1 MKLSLSEYSNQKTTQ
16 ARQPKR
22 ESGFTLLEL
31 VVTLTILGFVLVMV
45 LGILRLGI
53 TSWERGEAKVDH
65 YQKQRV
71 VLNLLSQQVKSS
83 FPYKIKAQKA
93 EGDYIAFL
101 GAQDSLRF
109 VSTFS
114 ITAKRPEG
122 LVFVIYRV
130 EEGKD
135 SGKLLKMFEKR
146 VLNKDFMEETPEEEK
161 FLTLLEDL
169 SEFGFEYFQEG
180 EEEEEVGEWVESWDG
195 KDKRELPSQIRMVAK
210 WGGEKKERE
219 ETLTTL
225 IAIPT
230 LRYDDRA
237 AGRVRPIPRPTPRP
251 PSTKK

>member
-1 MKLSLSEYSNQKTTQ
+1 MIQVRK
-16 ARQPKR
+16 AKR
-22 ESGFTLLEL
+22 NLGFTLLEL
-31 VVTLTILGFVLVMV
+31 IVTLTILGFVLVMV
-45 LGILRLGI
+45 LGLLRLGSG
-53 TSWERGEAKVDH
+53 SWERGEAKAHH
-65 YQKQRV
+65 YQKQRIV
-71 VLNLLSQQVKSS
+71 FTLLSQQVKSS

-101 GAQDSLRF
+101 GERDSLRF

-135 SGKLLKMFEKR
+135 SEKLLKVFEKR
-146 VLNKDFMEETPEEEK
+146 VLNKDFMEETPEDEK

-180 EEEEEVGEWVESWDG
+180 EEKEAVGEWVESWDG
-195 KDKRELPSQIRMVAK
+195 KDKRELPRQMRMVAK
-210 WGGEKKERE
+210 WGGKKREGE

-225 IAIPT
+225 VAIPT
-230 LRYDDRA
+230 IRYDDRN
-237 AGRVRPIPRPTPRP
+237 AGRVRPTPPPTPKA

>member
-1 MKLSLSEYSNQKTTQ
+1 MSLSEYLNQRTTQ
-16 ARQPKR
+16 VRQPKR
-22 ESGFTLLEL
+22 DSGFTLLEL

-45 LGILRLGI
+45 LGLLRLGI
-53 TSWERGEAKVDH
+53 TSWERGEAKADH
-65 YQKQRV
+65 YQKQRI

-93 EGDYIAFL
+93 EGDYIGFL
-101 GAQDSLRF
+101 GARDSLRF

-130 EEGKD
+130 EEGQD
-135 SGKLLKMFEKR
+135 SEKLLKVFEKR

-161 FLTLLEDL
+161 FLTLLGDL

-195 KDKRELPSQIRMVAK
+195 KDKRELPRQMRMIAK

-225 IAIPT
+225 VSIPT

-237 AGRVRPIPRPTPRP
+237 AGRARPVPQPTPK
-251 PSTKK
+251 SSTTKK

>member
-1 MKLSLSEYSNQKTTQ
+1 MKLSLSEYLNQRTTQ
-16 ARQPKR
+16 VRQPKR
-22 ESGFTLLEL
+22 DSGFTLLEL

-45 LGILRLGI
+45 LGLLRLGV
-53 TSWERGEAKVDH
+53 TSWERGEAKADH
-65 YQKQRV
+65 YQKQRI

-93 EGDYIAFL
+93 EGDYIGFL
-101 GAQDSLRF
+101 GARDSLRF

-130 EEGKD
+130 EEGQD
-135 SGKLLKMFEKR
+135 SEKLLKVFEKR

-161 FLTLLEDL
+161 FLTLLGDL

-195 KDKRELPSQIRMVAK
+195 KDKRELPRQMRMIAK

-225 IAIPT
+225 VSIPT

-237 AGRVRPIPRPTPRP
+237 AGRTRLVPQPTPK
-251 PSTKK
+251 SSTTKK

>member
-45 LGILRLGI
+45 LGLLRLGS

>member
-1 MKLSLSEYSNQKTTQ
+1 MKLSLSGYSNQKTTQ
-16 ARQPKR
+16 ARQLKR
-22 ESGFTLLEL
+22 DSGFTLLEL

-45 LGILRLGI
+45 LGLLRLGS

-135 SGKLLKMFEKR
+135 SGKRLKMFEKR

-180 EEEEEVGEWVESWDG
+180 EEEEEVGEWAESWDG

-237 AGRVRPIPRPTPRP
+237 AGRVRPIPQPTPRP

>member
-1 MKLSLSEYSNQKTTQ
+1 MKLSLFECSNQRVTQ
-16 ARQPKR
+16 VRKPKR
-22 ESGFTLLEL
+22 DLGFTLLEL
-31 VVTLTILGFVLVMV
+31 VVTLTILGLVLVMV
-45 LGILRLGI
+45 LGLLRLGSS
-53 TSWERGEAKVDH
+53 SWERGEAKADH
-65 YQKQRV
+65 YQKQRI

-101 GAQDSLRF
+101 GARDSLRF

-114 ITAKRPEG
+114 VTAKRPEG

-135 SGKLLKMFEKR
+135 AGKILKVFEKR
-146 VLNKDFMEETPEEEK
+146 VLNKDFMEETPDEEK

-180 EEEEEVGEWVESWDG
+180 EEEEEVGEWAESWDG
-195 KDKRELPSQIRMVAK
+195 KDKRELPRQMRMVAK
-210 WGGEKKERE
+210 WGGGKREEE

-225 IAIPT
+225 VAIPT
-230 LRYDDRA
+230 IRYDDRTL
-237 AGRVRPIPRPTPRP
+237 GRGRPIPQPTPKP

>member
-1 MKLSLSEYSNQKTTQ
+1 MIQVRK
-16 ARQPKR
+16 AKR
-22 ESGFTLLEL
+22 NLGFTLLEL
-31 VVTLTILGFVLVMV
+31 IVTLTILGFVLVMV
-45 LGILRLGI
+45 LGLLRLGSG
-53 TSWERGEAKVDH
+53 SWERGEAKAHH
-65 YQKQRV
+65 YQKQRIV
-71 VLNLLSQQVKSS
+71 FNLLSQQVKSS

-101 GAQDSLRF
+101 GERDSLRF

-114 ITAKRPEG
+114 VTAKRPEG

-135 SGKLLKMFEKR
+135 AEKILKVFEKR

-161 FLTLLEDL
+161 FLTLLEGL

-180 EEEEEVGEWVESWDG
+180 EEEEEVGEWAESWDG
-195 KDKRELPSQIRMVAK
+195 KDKRELPRQMRMVAK
-210 WGGEKKERE
+210 WGGKKREGE

-225 IAIPT
+225 VAIPT
-230 LRYDDRA
+230 IRYDDRT
-237 AGRVRPIPRPTPRP
+237 AGRGRPIPQPAPRA

>member
-1 MKLSLSEYSNQKTTQ
+1 LSLSEYLNQRTTQ
-16 ARQPKR
+16 VRQPKR
-22 ESGFTLLEL
+22 DSGFTLLEL

-45 LGILRLGI
+45 LGLLRLGV
-53 TSWERGEAKVDH
+53 TSWERGEAKADH
-65 YQKQRV
+65 YQKQRI
-71 VLNLLSQQVKSS
+71 VLSLLSQQVKSS

-93 EGDYIAFL
+93 EGDYIGFL
-101 GAQDSLRF
+101 GARDSLRF

-130 EEGKD
+130 EEGQD
-135 SGKLLKMFEKR
+135 SEKLLKVFEKR

-161 FLTLLEDL
+161 FLTLLGDL

-195 KDKRELPSQIRMVAK
+195 KDKRELPRQMRMIAK

-225 IAIPT
+225 VSIPT

-237 AGRVRPIPRPTPRP
+237 AGRARPVPQPTPK
-251 PSTKK
+251 SSTTKK

>member
-1 MKLSLSEYSNQKTTQ
+1 MKLSLSEYSNQRTTQ
-16 ARQPKR
+16 VRQPER
-22 ESGFTLLEL
+22 DSGFTLLEL

-45 LGILRLGI
+45 LGLLRLGS

-65 YQKQRV
+65 YQKQRI

-130 EEGKD
+130 EEGKN

-169 SEFGFEYFQEG
+169 SEFGFEFFQEG
-180 EEEEEVGEWVESWDG
+180 EEEEEVGEWVESWDA
-195 KDKRELPSQIRMVAK
+195 KDKRELPRQMRMVAK
-210 WGGEKKERE
+210 WGGTERERE

-225 IAIPT
+225 ITIPT
-230 LRYDDRA
+230 LRYDDRT
-237 AGRVRPIPRPTPRP
+237 AGRGRPIPQPAPRA

>member
-1 MKLSLSEYSNQKTTQ
+1 V
-16 ARQPKR
+16 RQPKR
-22 ESGFTLLEL
+22 DSGFTLLEL

-45 LGILRLGI
+45 LGLLRLGSG
-53 TSWERGEAKVDH
+53 SWERGEAKADH
-65 YQKQRV
+65 YQKQRIV
-71 VLNLLSQQVKSS
+71 FSLLSQQVKSS

-101 GAQDSLRF
+101 GERDSLRF

-114 ITAKRPEG
+114 VTAKRPEG

-130 EEGKD
+130 EEGKN

-180 EEEEEVGEWVESWDG
+180 EEEEEVGEWAESWDG

>member
-1 MKLSLSEYSNQKTTQ
+1 MSLSEYLNQRTTQ
-16 ARQPKR
+16 VRQPKR
-22 ESGFTLLEL
+22 DSGFTLLEL

-45 LGILRLGI
+45 LGLLRLGV
-53 TSWERGEAKVDH
+53 TSWERGEAKTDH
-65 YQKQRV
+65 YQKQRIV
-71 VLNLLSQQVKSS
+71 FNLLSQQVKSS

-93 EGDYIAFL
+93 EGDYIGFL
-101 GAQDSLRF
+101 GARDSLRF

-130 EEGKD
+130 EEGQD
-135 SGKLLKMFEKR
+135 SEKLLKVFEKR

-161 FLTLLEDL
+161 FLTLLGDL

-195 KDKRELPSQIRMVAK
+195 KDKRELPRQMRMIAK

-225 IAIPT
+225 VSIPT

-237 AGRVRPIPRPTPRP
+237 AGRTRLVPQPTPK
-251 PSTKK
+251 SSTTKK

>member
-16 ARQPKR
+16 AKQPKR
-22 ESGFTLLEL
+22 DSGFTLLEL

-45 LGILRLGI
+45 LGLLRLGS

-135 SGKLLKMFEKR
+135 SGKRLKMFEKR

-180 EEEEEVGEWVESWDG
+180 EEEEEIGEWAESWDG

-237 AGRVRPIPRPTPRP
+237 AGRVRPIPQPTPRP

>member
-1 MKLSLSEYSNQKTTQ
+1 MKLSLSEYSNQRTTQ
-16 ARQPKR
+16 VRKPER
-22 ESGFTLLEL
+22 DSGFTLLEL

-45 LGILRLGI
+45 LGLLRLGS

-65 YQKQRV
+65 YQKQRIV
-71 VLNLLSQQVKSS
+71 FNLLSQQVKSS

-101 GAQDSLRF
+101 GARDSLRF

-135 SGKLLKMFEKR
+135 SEKLLKVFEKR
-146 VLNKDFMEETPEEEK
+146 VLNKDFMEETPEDEK

-180 EEEEEVGEWVESWDG
+180 EEKEAVGEWVESWDG
-195 KDKRELPSQIRMVAK
+195 KDKRELPPQMRMVAK
-210 WGGEKKERE
+210 WGGKKREGE

-225 IAIPT
+225 VAIPT
-230 LRYDDRA
+230 LRYDDRTL
-237 AGRVRPIPRPTPRP
+237 GRGRPIPQPTPKA
-251 PSTKK
+251 PSTRK

>member
-1 MKLSLSEYSNQKTTQ
+1 MKLSLSEYLNQRTTQ
-16 ARQPKR
+16 VRQPKR
-22 ESGFTLLEL
+22 DSGFTLLEL

-45 LGILRLGI
+45 LGLLRLGV
-53 TSWERGEAKVDH
+53 TSWERGEAKADH
-65 YQKQRV
+65 YQKQRI

-93 EGDYIAFL
+93 EGDYIGFL
-101 GAQDSLRF
+101 GARDSLRF

-130 EEGKD
+130 EEGQD
-135 SGKLLKMFEKR
+135 SEKLLKVFEKR

-161 FLTLLEDL
+161 FLTLLGDL

-195 KDKRELPSQIRMVAK
+195 KDKRELPRQMRMIAK

-225 IAIPT
+225 VSIPT

-237 AGRVRPIPRPTPRP
+237 AGRARLVPQPTPK
-251 PSTKK
+251 SSTTKK